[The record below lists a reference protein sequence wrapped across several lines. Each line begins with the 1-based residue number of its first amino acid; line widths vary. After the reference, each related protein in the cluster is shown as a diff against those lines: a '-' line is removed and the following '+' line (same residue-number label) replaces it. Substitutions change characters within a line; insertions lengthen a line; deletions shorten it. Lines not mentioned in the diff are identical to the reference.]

1 MGSSIIKKSDFLT
14 PKQVGNNGN
23 VEYTWSTNTN
33 IREKILQF
41 SFQLVRT
48 TEKQMEKLEEILRDI
63 LQNLKQSEKSDE
75 TVAYLSLM
83 YRLIGY
89 TRDIMYGK
97 GEYYLTYM
105 MIYVWYDYYPEL
117 SIFALKC
124 LISTNDS
131 HPYGSWKDMKR
142 MCDYCHK
149 RRQYKLINH
158 PLIDV
163 CIQLINDQLRND
175 KEMIENNPFNIS
187 LVSKWIPREKS
198 AYGWLFTLL
207 AENYFYFYVE
217 PVKDMQPIYK
227 KALKKCMTE
236 YRKIVSSL
244 NKKLDT
250 LQIKQCS
257 NKWAEIDFNNL
268 TSISLLKQKEAFLN
282 IKNGKERFPKNEDR
296 NTCSENFS
304 HFIKSNIESGKE
316 INGRH
321 IGMEIFTS
329 HALKLLKNPNQVE
342 IDLLNSQWRDNSSQ
356 NCPLG
361 KMIAMVDVSASMNGS
376 SMHASIALGI
386 RVAEKS
392 ILGKR
397 VMTFS
402 STPTWINLSK
412 YDNFV
417 EQVDA
422 IHNSVCGMDTNF
434 YTALKIILDA
444 IIESNM
450 PPEEVQDLML
460 VIFSD
465 MQINHA
471 DKINTDILYENIK
484 NMYSE
489 AGIKSE
495 YRKPYK
501 PPHLLFW
508 NLRSTSG
515 FPALSNQSNVSMMS
529 GFNPSLLNLFCNQG
543 IYALQSCN
551 PWSQLE
557 RSLNNKRYDIMKDF
571 LLQTI

>member
-1 MGSSIIKKSDFLT
+1 MGTSIIKKSDFLT

-23 VEYTWSTNTN
+23 IEYTWSTNAN

-48 TEKQMEKLEEILRDI
+48 SEKQMDKLEEVLRDI
-63 LQNLKQSEKSDE
+63 LQNLKQRQKSDE
-75 TVAYLSLM
+75 TNAYLSIM

-89 TRDIMYGK
+89 TRDIIDGK

-105 MIYVWYDYYPEL
+105 MIYVWYDYYQEL

-124 LISTNDS
+124 LIHTDNS

-142 MCDYCHK
+142 MCQYCNK
-149 RRQYKLINH
+149 RSQHKLINH

-163 CIQLINDQLRND
+163 CIQLTNDQIRKD
-175 KEMIENNPFNIS
+175 KEVIENNSSNIS
-187 LVSKWIPREKS
+187 LVSKWVPREKS
-198 AYGWLFTLL
+198 VYGWLFTLL

-217 PVKDMQPIYK
+217 QVKDEKCYK

-236 YRKIVSSL
+236 YRKLVSSL
-244 NKKLDT
+244 NTKLDT

-257 NKWAEIDFNNL
+257 NKWSEIDFNNV
-268 TSISLLKQKEAFLN
+268 TSISFLKQKKAFL
-282 IKNGKERFPKNEDR
+282 R
-296 NTCSENFS
+296 NTCSETFS
-304 HFIKSNIESGKE
+304 DFIKSNIDSGKE

-321 IGMEIFTS
+321 IGMETFTS
-329 HALKLLKNPNQVE
+329 QALTLLKNPNQVE
-342 IDLLNSQWRDNSSQ
+342 INLLNSQWRNNSFQTGS
-356 NCPLG
+356 LG
-361 KMIAMVDVSASMNGS
+361 KMIAMVDKSESMNGS
-376 SMHASIALGI
+376 PMHAAISLGI
-386 RVAEKS
+386 RVAENS

-402 STPTWINLSK
+402 STPTWINLSN

-417 EQVDA
+417 DQVDA
-422 IHNSVCGMDTNF
+422 ICNANYGMDTNF
-434 YTALKIILDA
+434 YTALQTILDA

-460 VIFSD
+460 VVFSD

-471 DKINTDILYENIK
+471 DKINTDTLYENISK
-484 NMYSE
+484 MYSE

-515 FPALSNQSNVSMMS
+515 FPSLSNQSNISMMS
-529 GFNPSLLNLFCNQG
+529 GFSPSFLNLFCLQG
-543 IYALQSCN
+543 INAVQAST
-551 PWSQLE
+551 PWYQLE
-557 RSLNNKRYDIMKDF
+557 RTLNNKRYDIMKNF
-571 LLQTI
+571 LLNTI